1 MRLCLAALAAFTL
14 WSTPQQKFRV
24 SVDAVRVDVLVMDG
38 RNPVGGLA
46 AQNFELRDSGVPQQI
61 ESVAFED
68 VPLSVVLALDTST
81 SVDGLPLTHLKEA
94 ASAVVGLLAPAD
106 RAALM
111 TFTGALRLRTPWTSD
126 RAALEA
132 GIAATEASGS
142 TTLHDAA
149 YAALTLR
156 DSQPGRA
163 LILIFSDGA
172 DTASWLPGKNVIDV
186 AQRNEAVVYAVTLNT
201 QPGPVTRSGSG
212 PFGSTLRSA
221 AKPAFGYRLDFRSGI
236 QDTIRDAPTA
246 TLLESFLDALA
257 NETGGK
263 VINAERSDRLRD
275 TFVQIVRE
283 FRSRYLLTYTPRGV
297 DAGGW
302 HPLEVKLKGRRG
314 KVTARRGYLR

>member
-1 MRLCLAALAAFTL
+1 MKLLCAAIVGLALWLAPSQT
-14 WSTPQQKFRV
+14 FRV
-24 SVDAVRVDVLVMDG
+24 AVDGVRVDVLVVDG
-38 RNPVGGLA
+38 STPVMGLTSD
-46 AQNFELRDSGVPQQI
+46 NFELRDSGVAQHI
-61 ESVAFED
+61 EAVGIED
-68 VPLSVVLALDTST
+68 VPLSVMLAFDTSK

-94 ASAVVGLLAPAD
+94 ATAVVRLLGPGD

-111 TFTGALRLRTPWTSD
+111 TFTGALSLQSPWTSD
-126 RAALEA
+126 HKALEA
-132 GIAATEASGS
+132 GIEATEASGS

-156 DSQPGRA
+156 DSQPGRP
-163 LILIFSDGA
+163 LVLIFSDGA
-172 DTASWLPGKNVIDV
+172 DTASWLPGQNVIDI
-186 AQRNEAVVYAVTLNT
+186 AQRNEAVVYAVTLNGQAIVT
-201 QPGPVTRSGSG
+201 QRSVGPLG
-212 PFGSTLRSA
+212 PSTPTSVA
-221 AKPAFGYRLDFRSGI
+221 VASGYRLDFRSGL

-246 TLLESFLDALA
+246 TLLEPFLDALA